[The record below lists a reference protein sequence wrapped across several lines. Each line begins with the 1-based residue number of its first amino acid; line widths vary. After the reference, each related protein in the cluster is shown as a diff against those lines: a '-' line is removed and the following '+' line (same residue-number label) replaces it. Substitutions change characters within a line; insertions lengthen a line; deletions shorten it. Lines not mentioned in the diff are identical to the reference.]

1 MPARELYQGQHPL
14 TPPPSDPL
22 VGSGR
27 RVGGN
32 YGAIVALSAGLLAA
46 VAGVAWWLHNVPGR
60 GAEASMS
67 LLIGAAFGIIMQ
79 RGRFC
84 FFCIFRDLIEERNSG
99 PSYALLS
106 ALATGSVLYVVVF
119 GAFLP
124 NPATGRLPPDAH
136 IGPVSWVLV
145 MAGVAFGLGMALSG
159 ACVSGH
165 LYRLG
170 EGYSRAPIALLGT
183 LVGFGL
189 GFMTW
194 RPFYLS
200 SISTAPVLWLPH
212 YLGYGGALALQLVLL
227 GLLALALMRY
237 LPPGKGQGVEDGRPG
252 TVGDS
257 PPDAREN
264 PQDSGRD
271 VRQGSREHGL
281 QSHGGE
287 KVTLASVWQR
297 VFQRRW
303 PPGITGAA
311 VGVLGAVAYLRVAP
325 LGVTSQIGSIAR
337 TLMTEW
343 NLLEG
348 RLNGL
353 DSFSGCVTRVIH
365 TISNNG
371 LLISALVVGS
381 LAMALVSG
389 RFELTRLTWRNA
401 TTALAGGILMGWG
414 SMLALGCTVGTLLS
428 GTMALAVSG
437 WVFFGAVFTGVW
449 AGIKLRLHRI

>member
-1 MPARELYQGQHPL
+1 
-14 TPPPSDPL
+14 
-22 VGSGR
+22 V
-27 RVGGN
+27 
-32 YGAIVALSAGLLAA
+32 
-46 VAGVAWWLHNVPGR
+46 VAG
-60 GAEASMS
+60 
-67 LLIGAAFGIIMQ
+67 I
-79 RGRFC
+79 
-84 FFCIFRDLIEERNSG
+84 
-99 PSYALLS
+99 
-106 ALATGSVLYVVVF
+106 
-119 GAFLP
+119 
-124 NPATGRLPPDAH
+124 
-136 IGPVSWVLV
+136 
-145 MAGVAFGLGMALSG
+145 AFGLGMALSG

-183 LVGFGL
+183 LVGFGP

-200 SISTAPVLWLPH
+200 TISTAPVLWLPH

-237 LPPGKGQGVEDGRPG
+237 LPRVIGEDVENGRRG
-252 TVGDS
+252 MVGDA

-264 PQDSGRD
+264 PQDSGGGA
-271 VRQGSREHGL
+271 RQGSREHGL
-281 QSHGGE
+281 LSHGGE
-287 KVTLASVWQR
+287 KVTLATVWRR

-325 LGVTSQIGSIAR
+325 LGVTSPIGSIAR
-337 TLMTEW
+337 TLRTDW

-401 TTALAGGILMGWG
+401 TTALAGGVLMGWG

-428 GTMALAVSG
+428 GTMGLAVSG
-437 WVFFGAVFTGVW
+437 WGFVGAG
-449 AGIKLRLHRI
+449 